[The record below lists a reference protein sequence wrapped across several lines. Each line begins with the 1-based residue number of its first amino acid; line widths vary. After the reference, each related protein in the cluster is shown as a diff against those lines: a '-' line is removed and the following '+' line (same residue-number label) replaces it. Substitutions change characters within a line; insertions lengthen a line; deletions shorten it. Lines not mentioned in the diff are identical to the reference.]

1 MARKRLYAAAVALIL
16 GMQALGGRNA
26 AAQAT
31 TRPAID
37 ERAIA
42 VLRTMSE
49 TLARANSLSF
59 RAESAI
65 SIASPT
71 GQWIHVFGTS
81 RVLLRRPDRLYVETR
96 GDLFPH
102 NFYYDGKR
110 ATVYAPDQNLYAT
123 EEISGRVHD
132 VLLQIFQKHGNYFP
146 FADVLHFEIH
156 TAMTH
161 SVTSAQFVGTST
173 VGGVKTD
180 HLAFAGGGL
189 EWEIW
194 IGADDQSP
202 ATADRHVH
210 RSDGSSAQLDRVRGL
225 AIGTGR
231 CAGFEVYLRAARRSG
246 SYRVPQPRTV
256 AGPSIQM
263 STLVRSCQLTG
274 MYP

>member
-1 MARKRLYAAAVALIL
+1 MARKRLYTAAAALIL
-16 GMQALGGRNA
+16 VVLALGGRNA
-26 AAQAT
+26 AAQST

-37 ERAIA
+37 ERAIT
-42 VLRTMSE
+42 VLGTMSQ
-49 TLARANSLSF
+49 TLARASSLSF

-65 SIASPT
+65 PIASPT
-71 GQWIHVFGTS
+71 GQWVHVFGAS

-110 ATVYAPDQNLYAT
+110 VTMYAPDQNFYAT
-123 EEISGRVHD
+123 EEMSGRVHD
-132 VLLQIFQKHGNYFP
+132 VLLRMFEKHGNYFP

-173 VGGVKTD
+173 LGGVKTD

-194 IGADDQSP
+194 IGAEDHLPRLLNVTFAEVTGRPHNSVAFADWQLEPADVSDSKFTFEAPADAVQIEFRNPGPSP
-202 ATADRHVH
+202 ALQ
-210 RSDGSSAQLDRVRGL
+210 SK
-225 AIGTGR
+225 
-231 CAGFEVYLRAARRSG
+231 
-246 SYRVPQPRTV
+246 
-256 AGPSIQM
+256 
-263 STLVRSCQLTG
+263 
-274 MYP
+274 